1 MYKRQV
7 QKLLLMAETAEEID
21 AARPRWEA
29 LFGSRAEV
37 TQAVPN
43 MLEILPLGN
52 DKARGVRTLLT
63 HLDVDVSRVVA
74 VGDGENDLGM
84 LRLVGRGVAMGNAG
98 AKVKAAARETLVAT
112 NDEDGV
118 AEAIQ
123 RFVL

>member
-1 MYKRQV
+1 MLSTVAAAECDDLVAVAKKEQAM
-7 QKLLLMAETAEEID
+7 QQLL
-21 AARPRWEA
+21 
-29 LFGSRAEV
+29 
-37 TQAVPN
+37 
-43 MLEILPLGN
+43 
-52 DKARGVRTLLT
+52 RTLLT

-118 AEAIQ
+118 A
-123 RFVL
+123 

>member
-1 MYKRQV
+1 M
-7 QKLLLMAETAEEID
+7 
-21 AARPRWEA
+21 
-29 LFGSRAEV
+29 

-98 AKVKAAARETLVAT
+98 AEVKAAARETLVAT